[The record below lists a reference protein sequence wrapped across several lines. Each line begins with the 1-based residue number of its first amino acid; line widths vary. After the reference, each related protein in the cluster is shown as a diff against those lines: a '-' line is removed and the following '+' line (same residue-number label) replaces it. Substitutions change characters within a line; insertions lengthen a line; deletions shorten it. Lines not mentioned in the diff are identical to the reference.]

1 MSAIAEEDGHSVPEI
16 KVLFCLYDNFDT
28 MDVAG
33 PLEVLGL
40 AAHEADRESF
50 TPMLHLPTH

>member
-1 MSAIAEEDGHSVPEI
+1 MSAIVEENGDGLPEL

-33 PLEVLGL
+33 PLETLGL
-40 AAHEADRESF
+40 AVHDQSS
-50 TPMLHLPTH
+50 T

>member
-1 MSAIAEEDGHSVPEI
+1 MSAIAEENGDSTPEI

-33 PLEVLGL
+33 PLEVIGL
-40 AAHEADRESF
+40 AQHDGDSKLL
-50 TPMLHLPTH
+50 TMSYTILV